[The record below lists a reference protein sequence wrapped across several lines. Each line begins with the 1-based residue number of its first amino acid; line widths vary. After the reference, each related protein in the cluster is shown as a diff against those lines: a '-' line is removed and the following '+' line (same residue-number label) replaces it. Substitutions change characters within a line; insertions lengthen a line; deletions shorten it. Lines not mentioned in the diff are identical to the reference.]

1 MEEETTMVSAERT
14 SAGSPRG
21 ESISI
26 VYTERHF
33 CVAVRRTYSMGE
45 RVLGRFSGSGE
56 GCGITLG
63 RPIYHFIFFLVGSL
77 VNYGER
83 AKEYVYWGGV
93 GGIKKHLRE

>member
-1 MEEETTMVSAERT
+1 MVSAERT

-63 RPIYHFIFFLVGSL
+63 RPIYHFIFFFSWESSQLWGSEQRNMYMRMGL
-77 VNYGER
+77 E
-83 AKEYVYWGGV
+83 E
-93 GGIKKHLRE
+93 